1 MHDGGILD
9 ILRADDA
16 INAGFVVM
24 TFPLW
29 VGALIL
35 HRYDM

>member
-9 ILRADDA
+9 FLRADDA